1 VNEAQSLVVPERMG
15 AGAMYASEDHH
26 QQNLLGDAG
35 RPTAVLVVDDEP
47 LVLNVLARTLE
58 GAFDVTTCEDG
69 LQAVSHIEEGAFAAV
84 ISDINMPGMNGLELL
99 RAVRDHDPDLPVL
112 LVTGQPSWEDA
123 AQAIEYGVFRYLP
136 KPFNLD
142 TLRETV
148 TQATQLYRLARLK
161 REALSLGGIAGPS
174 DRAGLEA
181 SFERV
186 LASFGMAFQPIVS
199 LSTKTIFGYEA
210 LLRSSEPSLPHPTD
224 VIEAAERLGATRKL
238 GRAVRAFAAQRRS
251 QVENDWLLFVNLH
264 PSDLLDPE
272 LTEPGSP
279 LAAIASRVVLEITER
294 APLSSLEK
302 VRERCF
308 ELRRLGFR
316 IAVDDLGAGY
326 AGLTSFA
333 VLDPDIVKVD
343 MNLVRGI
350 ESSAVKRR
358 LVSSVLSLCRE
369 MEMLLVAEGVETV
382 AERDVLAEM
391 GCDLFQGYLF
401 ARPSSTFYQPAF

>member
-1 VNEAQSLVVPERMG
+1 MQLHDLTPNEQPGLR
-15 AGAMYASEDHH
+15 
-26 QQNLLGDAG
+26 LAG
-35 RPTAVLVVDDEP
+35 RPPAVLVVDDEP
-47 LVLNVLARTLE
+47 SVLEVIARALAGE
-58 GAFDVTTCEDG
+58 FEVTTAADAKE
-69 LQAVSHIEEGAFAAV
+69 AVRHIGEGAFAAV
-84 ISDINMPGMNGLELL
+84 ISDISMPGMNGIELL
-99 RAVRDHDPDLPVL
+99 RAVRQHDPDLPVL
-112 LVTGQPSWEDA
+112 LITGQPSWEGA
-123 AQAIEYGVFRYLP
+123 ARAIEYGVFRYIP
-136 KPFNLD
+136 KPFDLAG
-142 TLRETV
+142 LCRTV
-148 TQATQLYRLARLK
+148 TEATQLYRLARLK

-199 LSTKTIFGYEA
+199 LSTKTIYGYEA
-210 LLRSSEPSLPHPTD
+210 LLRSSEPSLPHPAD
-224 VIEAAERLGATRKL
+224 VLEAAERLGATRRL
-238 GRAVRAFAAQRRS
+238 GRVVRAFAAQRRLQS
-251 QVENDWLLFVNLH
+251 DQDWSLFVNVH
-264 PSDLLDPE
+264 PSELLDPE
-272 LTEPGSP
+272 LTNPHCP
-279 LAAIASRVVLEITER
+279 LVKMAGRVVLEITER
-294 APLSSLEK
+294 APLSSLEE
-302 VRERCF
+302 VRERCV

-358 LVSSVLSLCRE
+358 LVSSVVSLCQE
-369 MEMLLVAEGVETV
+369 MEMLPVAEGVETA
-382 AERDVLAEM
+382 AERDVLAAM

>member
-1 VNEAQSLVVPERMG
+1 MHTTLES
-15 AGAMYASEDHH
+15 HH
-26 QQNLLGDAG
+26 DVGLGHAG
-35 RPTAVLVVDDEP
+35 RPPAVLVVDDEP
-47 LVLNVLARTLE
+47 LVLDVIARTLE
-58 GAFDVTTCEDG
+58 DSFDVTTCDSGTEA
-69 LQAVSHIEEGAFAAV
+69 LAQIEKGSFAAIV
-84 ISDINMPGMNGLELL
+84 CDINMPRMTGIELL
-99 RAVRDHDPDLPVL
+99 RAVRDIDPDLPVL
-112 LVTGQPSWEDA
+112 LVTGQPTWEGA

-136 KPFNLD
+136 KPFSLD
-142 TLRETV
+142 DLRERV
-148 TQATQLYRLARLK
+148 KQATQLYRLARLK
-161 REALSLGGIAGPS
+161 REAISLGGIAGPS

-199 LSTKTIFGYEA
+199 LSKKSILGYEA
-210 LLRSSEPSLPHPTD
+210 LLRSNEPSLPSPED
-224 VIEAAERLGATRKL
+224 VLEAAERLNATQKL
-238 GRAVRAFAAQRRS
+238 GRAVRAFVAERRS
-251 QVENDWLLFVNLH
+251 LMNRDWLLFVNLH
-264 PSDLLDPE
+264 PSDLLDPD
-272 LTEPGSP
+272 LTLGGSP
-279 LAAIASRVVLEITER
+279 LAPIASCVVLEITER
-294 APLSSLEK
+294 APLSSLER

-308 ELRRLGFR
+308 ELRRMGFR

-358 LVSSVLSLCRE
+358 LVSSVVSLCRE

-382 AERDVLAEM
+382 AERDVLADL

-401 ARPSSTFYQPAF
+401 ARPASAFFQPAF